1 MSTAQADRLA
11 TLKSEQDFL
20 LVSLRDLDAEMAAG
34 DIDPKDYQELKDS
47 YIVRSAEVI
56 REIESVSKGAAV
68 EAGGPERPSIWGRLW
83 VMVGL
88 VLFVLVAG
96 YVLAQA
102 AGERGVNDEL
112 SGGINRTPRERVLE
126 CQSLGPDK
134 VTESLECYQEV
145 LDVDPNNVEAHTY
158 RGWALILVIGSAQQS
173 GNTEIVDVLLPQAM
187 IHLDRA
193 VEIDPEYP
201 DVRAFRAVVFEAE
214 GELENACVELAVLD
228 SVDPPAFIGELTAP
242 LRERLGC

>member
-1 MSTAQADRLA
+1 MSTAQPDRLA
-11 TLKSEQDFL
+11 TLKSEQEFL

-34 DIDPKDYQELKDS
+34 DLDLSDYSELKNA
-47 YIVRSAEVI
+47 YTFRSAEVI
-56 REIESVSKGAAV
+56 REITKVSAGASPKA
-68 EAGGPERPSIWGRLW
+68 ETPQRRSLWGRLW
-83 VMVGL
+83 VMLGL
-88 VLFVLVAG
+88 ALFVIVAG

-102 AGERGVNDEL
+102 AGERGVNDER
-112 SGGINRTPRERVLE
+112 SGEIDRTPRERVLQ

-134 VTESLECYQEV
+134 VTESLECYQQV

-158 RGWALILVIGSAQQS
+158 RGWALILVIGSAQQG
-173 GNTEIVDVLLPQAM
+173 GNTEIVDALLPQAM

-214 GELENACVELAVLD
+214 GEPDRACAELEVLD
-228 SVDPPAFIGELTAP
+228 SVNPPAFIGELTAP
-242 LRERLGC
+242 LRQRLGC